1 MKVRYFTLII
11 LLLTAII
18 EKTSAKID
26 EISKD
31 STFEKKEK
39 TNNFLEDEIIKD
51 AKDSI
56 NIDIENK
63 KIFLYGSAKIEYL
76 DIKIES
82 GFIEIDWKTNI
93 ITAKPKLDSL
103 GKLIEIPYFIEGEDS
118 FHAEEIKYNFK
129 TKKGI
134 IKYIKTK
141 EGEGFILGEKVKKTE
156 EDIFYFHKGDFTTCN
171 HEKPHF
177 SIRSKKI
184 KVIPGEKIITG
195 PAHLRLFNFTTL

>member
-1 MKVRYFTLII
+1 MFLALITNIFNLKVRYFTLII

-103 GKLIEIPYFIEGEDS
+103 GEKYVDQKKIEYINPYR
-118 FHAEEIKYNFK
+118 AM
-129 TKKGI
+129 KKNI
-134 IKYIKTK
+134 INIH
-141 EGEGFILGEKVKKTE
+141 
-156 EDIFYFHKGDFTTCN
+156 FYFL
-171 HEKPHF
+171 
-177 SIRSKKI
+177 I
-184 KVIPGEKIITG
+184 
-195 PAHLRLFNFTTL
+195 

>member
-1 MKVRYFTLII
+1 

-18 EKTSAKID
+18 EKTPAKID

-31 STFEKKEK
+31 SAFEKKEK

-93 ITAKPKLDSL
+93 ITARPKLDSL
-103 GKLIEIPYFIEGEDS
+103 EKLIEIPYFTEGEDS

-129 TKKGI
+129 TKKG
-134 IKYIKTK
+134 
-141 EGEGFILGEKVKKTE
+141 
-156 EDIFYFHKGDFTTCN
+156 
-171 HEKPHF
+171 
-177 SIRSKKI
+177 
-184 KVIPGEKIITG
+184 
-195 PAHLRLFNFTTL
+195 